1 MIIRSRQ
8 VGERDIIINI
18 MYRRLLISLYAVIC
32 MAVVYSQ
39 TCPITPYW
47 ALGHIVWEDSL
58 NSSEG
63 TLRIVDGYLEHNI
76 KVDGVIIDSPW
87 STSYNDFNY
96 DAQRYPDPQL
106 LLSELRDRSVKPI
119 IWITGIVND
128 SCTDVPINRCPNY
141 DEVVLNNYGVNNNT
155 PSYWWK
161 GRGIHIDFTN
171 QDAVNYWKMQMDK
184 VFGDGIYG
192 FKIDQGERYFGDSID
207 TSIGRL
213 SNEEFRPYYY
223 DAIYDYVTSC
233 KSSLGVT
240 LARPYSNQGSG
251 FFASVDKMSLG
262 WCGDFSGNWNGL
274 SGQIKNIY
282 KSAEAGYGAIG
293 CEIGGF
299 LNAHSSEAQLIRY
312 AQFASMTGCM
322 INGGSNGAFSNH
334 LAWWHSEEAEKIYR
348 FTVSLHQNLR
358 PYIFS
363 TLVECHQNGGSLIR
377 STSSRQ
383 SDLHHMLGESLF
395 VRPIVDDEG
404 EVSVVLPEDGGWTD
418 FFTGDTYSAGATV
431 SRKYELGEFP
441 LFIKTGSVIP
451 MEVSD
456 TITGF
461 GNQGMSGRRVFLFN
475 GLKDSFEKVFHLPEG
490 EGVEFFDFTLTYD
503 SIARTIS
510 YNTLPNIPCT
520 FIIMNSPADY
530 RADDNHYSV
539 YDDVKHRLIIET
551 LGGADVS
558 ISLKDIT
565 TGLRNQSVSDDE
577 GDRQYS
583 IDGRQLPKAV
593 KGINISRNKGKRIIK

>member
-1 MIIRSRQ
+1 MNIRSRW
-8 VGERDIIINI
+8 VSERDIIINI
-18 MYRRLLISLYAVIC
+18 MYRRLLVSLCALISTSGIN
-32 MAVVYSQ
+32 SQ
-39 TCPITPYW
+39 NCPITPYW

-63 TLRIVDGYLEHNI
+63 TLRIVDCYLEHNI

-96 DAQRYPDPQL
+96 DLQRYPDPQL
-106 LLSELRDRSVKPI
+106 LLSQLRDRKVKPI

-128 SCTDVPINRCPNY
+128 SCTDAPIYKCPYY
-141 DEVVLNNYGVNNNT
+141 DEVVLKNYSVNNST

-161 GRGIHIDFTN
+161 GHGVHIDFTN
-171 QDAVNYWKMQMDK
+171 QEAVDYWKQRMDR
-184 VFGDGIYG
+184 VFEDGMYG
-192 FKIDQGERYFGDSID
+192 FKVDQGERYFGDSVD

-223 DAIYDYVTSC
+223 DAIYDYVISH
-233 KSSLGVT
+233 KPSMGIT
-240 LARPYSNQGSG
+240 LARPYSHQGEG

-282 KSAEAGYGAIG
+282 QSAEAGYGAIG

-299 LNAHSSEAQLIRY
+299 LNAHPSEAQLIRY

-334 LAWWHSEEAEKIYR
+334 LAWWHSEEAENIYR

-363 TLVECHQNGGSLIR
+363 TLVDCHLNGGSLIR

-395 VRPIVDDEG
+395 TRPIVDDEG
-404 EVSVVLPEDGGWTD
+404 EVTVVMPEDGEWTD
-418 FFTGDTYSAGATV
+418 FFSGETYRAGATV
-431 SRKYELGEFP
+431 DRKYRLGEFP
-441 LFIKTGSVIP
+441 LFIKEGSVIP
-451 MEVSD
+451 MEISD
-456 TITGF
+456 TITGI
-461 GNQGMSGRRVFLFN
+461 GNPGMSKRRVFLVN
-475 GLKDSFEKVFHLPEG
+475 RLKGNFEKVFHLPEG
-490 EGVEFFDFTLTYD
+490 EGVEFFDFTLKYD
-503 SIARTIS
+503 SLSRTLS
-510 YNTLPNIPCT
+510 YITIPDVPCT
-520 FIIMNSPADY
+520 FIILNMPSGY
-530 RADDNHYSV
+530 RADGNHYSV
-539 YDDVKHRLIIET
+539 YDDVKNRLIIET
-551 LGGADVS
+551 KGG
-558 ISLKDIT
+558 
-565 TGLRNQSVSDDE
+565 
-577 GDRQYS
+577 
-583 IDGRQLPKAV
+583 
-593 KGINISRNKGKRIIK
+593 GKC